1 MPYNPG
7 VEYRGDKYL
16 FQGIAGA
23 GEALAQGVQKWRANK
38 EESQFLDTRAET
50 MAKLL
55 GPLAASG
62 AEGVD
67 PKVIEELAQ
76 FPGLSLNQK
85 RGKLAG
91 LEFLL
96 DQTQRQAQAQ
106 AVQRRHEEE
115 MGLRRAG
122 VELQRG
128 QLLASEA
135 RQQREATTQARRDQ
149 DTLGMLLGLSGQSE
163 LPAPVNREAPGPY
176 LQQQYPMADPRVID
190 SLIRDNSPAAKARLA
205 IDQGNL
211 DVARDQVA
219 NRREQ
224 VLNESQ
230 RVDRKVLTPSALASL
245 QNTKSTLRVSLLG
258 AKTEEDRAAIQED
271 IDQIDRVLADGLP
284 PRAGAEAPAVRKFNP
299 KTGKLE

>member
-96 DQTQRQAQAQ
+96 DQTQRQAQAL

-190 SLIRDNSPAAKARLA
+190 SLIRDL
-205 IDQGNL
+205 
-211 DVARDQVA
+211 VA

-258 AKTEEDRAAIQED
+258 AKTEEERAAIQED